1 MNLSE
6 DDLREIFGLFTS
18 CSRYERNQIYSSGL
32 HDYKTVNLLEEYDL
46 SQEKREFSLDA
57 WRSIIYF
64 LHRRGYQL
72 QKDGIAIGLDFV
84 EQEFVD

>member
-46 SQEKREFSLDA
+46 SQGETRILARRLAINNLLPSPSRIPVTER
-57 WRSIIYF
+57 W
-64 LHRRGYQL
+64 HRYWAR
-72 QKDGIAIGLDFV
+72 FR
-84 EQEFVD
+84 